1 MPQNSLDNLFYLTSK
16 DLIQARQ
23 KYHDI
28 EILTIVDPKYK
39 KNRMEVLNLA
49 YSDLEHAYI
58 SWLNCFEIGCYLY
71 FKKEIVP
78 IKSKKLPLLIQI
90 DTYYH
95 PVTREQRIKII

>member
-1 MPQNSLDNLFYLTSK
+1 MSICGIDGGIAPVAPGPLSSIKDSIKFDISVILSL
-16 DLIQARQ
+16 
-23 KYHDI
+23 I
-28 EILTIVDPKYK
+28 EPK
-39 KNRMEVLNLA
+39 V
-49 YSDLEHAYI
+49 
-58 SWLNCFEIGCYLY
+58 Y